1 MAKDISNFFD
11 ELLLLDLLINSH
23 PARTPSYVPTVT
35 ITREGS
41 GLEGVLSLVLT
52 LLSSSDDDED
62 DMVMEVMLMVKIV
75 VCSQRK
81 YDRKNRWRQRGSV
94 VVMHRQGGFRDSR
107 VKHHT
112 PHSGKAAHTKMG
124 EC

>member
-75 VCSQRK
+75 VCVPK
-81 YDRKNRWRQRGSV
+81 EKI
-94 VVMHRQGGFRDSR
+94 
-107 VKHHT
+107 
-112 PHSGKAAHTKMG
+112 
-124 EC
+124 